1 MSDLNKSKMP
11 YIALFLLFLALVPLF
26 LITKYAANARA
37 PLHTNQFLSTE
48 ASLATHHYEYV
59 FPDGGMYIYDIDNGQ
74 RLVKSVNLPTTRGVR
89 GVVAS
94 PATRMLYVS
103 YGGDGGVNGNG
114 SLLKFNLLTNAVI
127 WTKDYPFGID
137 SMAIT
142 PDGKKIYMPD
152 GTAQYDGLW
161 HILDGNDG
169 SVLGSINAGAGI
181 SPHNTLVNLSGTHVY
196 LGGLNNTYLLVA
208 DTATNQIIRRIGSL
222 KAGVRPFTIN
232 GSETLA
238 FTTATGFLGFQVS
251 DIFSGKVLYTVPIKG
266 FTASGPEDAP
276 SHGISLSP
284 DEKEVYVIDT
294 PNSYV
299 HVFDVSGLPGVAPKQ
314 VADIPLTK
322 PMTGNQS
329 PCAYSCQREGW
340 IQHSRDGRFVYVGD
354 AGDVIDT
361 ATRKSVINLPTLY
374 NSREH
379 LEIDWAN
386 ALPVATTT
394 RYGMG
399 YVTKTGPTPTPFPSP
414 TPGAIIGQDTFH
426 RGNQIYWGTASDGHA
441 WIEDAGNQSIFTISN
456 NTGQISAG
464 NGAYDAVLG
473 PSTSNAEVLF
483 SGSLGKF
490 NISNIGAVL
499 RWNDTINW
507 YKAYIDGNNLIIQE
521 KVRGAY
527 TTLGSTPF
535 AAQGGTSYTLRFRA
549 VGSTLFAKVWQ
560 TGTTEP
566 TNWMVTATNSDLQ
579 SGYCGVRLQVQPGI
593 TANVTSFLATAA

>member
-1 MSDLNKSKMP
+1 MYALNKFKKP
-11 YIALFLLFLALVPLF
+11 YLALFLLFLALAPVF
-26 LITKYAANARA
+26 LVTKYAASART
-37 PLHTNQFLSTE
+37 PLSTNHILSAK
-48 ASLATHHYEYV
+48 ASPATQHYEYV
-59 FPDGGMYIYDIDNGQ
+59 FPDGGMSIYDMDNGQ
-74 RLVKSVNLPTTRGVR
+74 RLVKNVNLPTTRGVR

-114 SLLKFNLLTNAVI
+114 SLLKYNLLTNTVI
-127 WTKDYPFGID
+127 WTRDYPFGID

-142 PDGKKIYMPD
+142 PDGTKIYMPD

-196 LGGLNNTYLLVA
+196 
-208 DTATNQIIRRIGSL
+208 
-222 KAGVRPFTIN
+222 
-232 GSETLA
+232 
-238 FTTATGFLGFQVS
+238 
-251 DIFSGKVLYTVPIKG
+251 DI
-266 FTASGPEDAP
+266 
-276 SHGISLSP
+276 
-284 DEKEVYVIDT
+284 
-294 PNSYV
+294 
-299 HVFDVSGLPGVAPKQ
+299 SGLPSIAPKQ
-314 VADIPLTK
+314 VVDIPLTK
-322 PMTGNQS
+322 PMTGTQF

-340 IQHSRDGRFVYVGD
+340 VQHSRDGRFVYVGD

-386 ALPVATTT
+386 GLPVATTT

-399 YVTKTGPTPTPFPSP
+399 YVTRTGPTPTPFPSP
-414 TPGAIIGQDTFH
+414 TPGRIISQDTFQ
-426 RGNQIYWGTASDGHA
+426 RVNQTYWGTASDGHA
-441 WIEDAGNQSIFTISN
+441 WIEDAGNQSIFSISN
-456 NTGQISAG
+456 NTGQVSGG
-464 NGAYDAVLG
+464 NGAYDAILG

-490 NISNIGAVL
+490 NVSNIGAVL

-507 YKAYIDGNNLIIQE
+507 YKAYIDGVNLVIQE
-521 KVRGAY
+521 KVHGSYA
-527 TTLGSTPF
+527 TLGSTPF
-535 AAQGGTSYTLRFRA
+535 AAQGGTSYTLRFRV

-566 TNWMVTATNSDLQ
+566 SNWMVNATNSDLQ
-579 SGYCGVRLQVQPGI
+579 SGYCGVRLQVQTGI
-593 TANVTSFLATAA
+593 IASVTSFLAITA